1 MLEPGKVAARGPVKT
16 RLMSEHEFLSLALA
30 QVKSKPMAVF
40 LDTAGPAGPRA
51 EKSILS
57 GGIRGFFIQN
67 KEEFVFQDQTGGRTH
82 LTAGEF
88 SSWLN
93 DFHTCAEGETGP
105 ALFPLITYEAFNPY
119 TLPVRDHPLW
129 NAGQGVWLLTSWNY
143 VYDRAKARLSYRE
156 LNEPEG
162 SAWKSPPRTSISYG
176 WRETEE
182 EYHRK
187 LHMVQ
192 RDIFN
197 GIYYQANLSRRF
209 LCRSTRPPLE
219 TYQRLRTL
227 NPSPFMGIFRFGA
240 CWVLSGSP
248 ERLVAKDKSFIT
260 ARPIAGTKP
269 RFQDPRE
276 DDASQTAL
284 LTSPKERAEHLMLV
298 DLIRNDL
305 GRVARPGS
313 VHVDE
318 FCTLETYSHVHHLVS
333 EVSAYLHEDRTPLD
347 LIRSMFPGGTITGA
361 PKISCI
367 KRLSELEGEA
377 RGPYTGS
384 MGYLDTNQTMD
395 LNILIR
401 TLIQQGDEVCFHGG
415 GGIVADSLHHAEYQE
430 TRQKCR
436 ALMEALDVDC

>member
-1 MLEPGKVAARGPVKT
+1 
-16 RLMSEHEFLSLALA
+16 MSGREFLAWALA
-30 QVKSKPMAVF
+30 QVVREPLVVF
-40 LDTAGPAGPRA
+40 LDTAGPVGPRA
-51 EKSILS
+51 GRSLLS
-57 GGIRGFFIQN
+57 GGIKGFFLQN
-67 KEEFVFQDQTGGRTH
+67 NQEFVFQDPSGRRTH
-82 LTAGEF
+82 LTTDEF

-93 DFHTCAEGETGP
+93 EFHACAQGETGP

-119 TLPVRDHPLW
+119 TFPVRAHPLW
-129 NAGQGVWLLTSWNY
+129 NEGQGVWLLASWTN
-143 VYDRAKARLSYRE
+143 VYDRTKARLSYRE
-156 LNEPEG
+156 ESESEG
-162 SAWKSPPRTSISYG
+162 STWENPPRPSISYG

-187 LHMVQ
+187 LRMVQ
-192 RDIFN
+192 RDIYN

-209 LCRSTRPPLE
+209 LCRSARHPLE
-219 TYQRLRTL
+219 TYRRLRAL

-248 ERLVAKDKSFIT
+248 ERLVAKNKSFIT

-269 RFQDPRE
+269 RFQDPSE
-276 DDASQTAL
+276 DAASQKAL
-284 LTSPKERAEHLMLV
+284 LQSPKERAEHLMLV

-313 VHVDE
+313 VRVDE

-333 EVSAYLHEDRTPLD
+333 EVSAGLREDRTPID

-377 RGPYTGS
+377 RGPYSGS

-401 TLIQQGDEVCFHGG
+401 TLIQHGDEVCFHGG

-430 TRQKCR
+430 THQKCR
-436 ALMEALDVDC
+436 ALMEALDVEC